1 MKNVFRRRMPSV
13 VSTWLIAVCSVGCVV
28 TSVTYPVVGQF
39 DDYNEILIGEVYAN
53 LYTGTSVIR
62 LEAANSGFS
71 CSGTSRLLYTPSPG
85 QCAGQIGVAN
95 LTCSDGRLIKVDW
108 EGISCTR
115 GFGTGFD
122 QYGNRL
128 SFAFGM
134 NEAEALAYIEEA
146 REIVADKPDL
156 PAYRPKETRARE
168 GFASGTGFFVS
179 SIGHLITNFH
189 VVEDANEISISWEGK
204 LFPATV
210 VSLDSANDV
219 ALLKIEANTPA
230 IPVSSSSQLER
241 GEEIMT
247 LGYPLIA
254 IQGQS
259 QKASFGRVNSLS
271 GIQDDIRFIQLD
283 APIQPGNSGG
293 PLLDK
298 KGNVVGVV
306 TATLNQLVT
315 LQESGSLPQN
325 VNYAVKSDYVLP
337 ILPGANLSPL
347 HSEAR
352 EFPDVVRMS
361 ESAVVLVIVR

>member
-1 MKNVFRRRMPSV
+1 
-13 VSTWLIAVCSVGCVV
+13 
-28 TSVTYPVVGQF
+28 
-39 DDYNEILIGEVYAN
+39 
-53 LYTGTSVIR
+53 
-62 LEAANSGFS
+62 
-71 CSGTSRLLYTPSPG
+71 
-85 QCAGQIGVAN
+85 
-95 LTCSDGRLIKVDW
+95 
-108 EGISCTR
+108 
-115 GFGTGFD
+115 
-122 QYGNRL
+122 
-128 SFAFGM
+128 M

-271 GIQDDIRFIQLD
+271 GIQDDIRFIQID

-298 KGNVVGVV
+298 NGNVVGVV